1 MRRVNSF
8 NNTLSAHSDW
18 INAARLPR
26 VDYLWLMISFFQ
38 IMHAPSHDC
47 LYLASRCDKY
57 YIFFSVVLDRV
68 YSEFHKG
75 LYCILACD
83 SEEDLILFEEFR
95 SGLLWQHKFLLSL
108 GISAGISVWCSKQ
121 RIVTDSI
128 LNSLWKHV
136 ILLVMGLFC
145 IYIAQALG
153 MRDICML
160 FKALCH

>member
-1 MRRVNSF
+1 MQLGYLEWIICGWWFLFSKLCMHLAMIVCILLLDVI
-8 NNTLSAHSDW
+8 NTT
-18 INAARLPR
+18 
-26 VDYLWLMISFFQ
+26 FF
-38 IMHAPSHDC
+38 
-47 LYLASRCDKY
+47 
-57 YIFFSVVLDRV
+57 FFSVVLDRD
-68 YSEFHKG
+68 YSEFHRG

-136 ILLVMGLFC
+136 ILLAMGLFC

-153 MRDICML
+153 VRDICML